1 VGDQAASA
9 NEEAFVKDRGQFVP
23 GRKRKR
29 WGAAL
34 GAQATGVKID
44 YCSRCPGGNIEAAQ
58 GSDENGYPS
67 NR

>member
-1 VGDQAASA
+1 VGDQTASA

-23 GRKRKR
+23 GRKHKR

-34 GAQATGVKID
+34 GRSRNRRQID
-44 YCSRCPGGNIEAAQ
+44 CCSRWPGGNIEAAQ